1 MRREKREG
9 ENKRLPMGL
18 LSHRALIVASTACM
32 FVCKPDI
39 HKKRPKNNFDLQS
52 TLFSVC
58 LAVIQNHIS
67 IKKTF
72 FFALMHKINKLERF
86 PNKVIKG

>member
-1 MRREKREG
+1 
-9 ENKRLPMGL
+9 MGL
-18 LSHRALIVASTACM
+18 LSHRALKVASTACM

-58 LAVIQNHIS
+58 LAVTQNHIS
-67 IKKTF
+67 IKTF

-86 PNKVIKG
+86 PSKVFKG